1 MQMNRTRTTSAPAW
15 RRGPGRRTR
24 DWLIGACAAIAL
36 PLSMASSPDDPMPA
50 GFQTEPLLKTGQTRD
65 NDPIAYPSGAAPEI
79 TAVTATIE
87 AGGRTPLHEHPVP
100 TFVYVLQGAVELETE
115 GRDPHTYRAGQAY
128 IEALDRPHQLFNR
141 GNGPAK
147 LLVVF
152 VGEQGKA
159 PTVTATAAQ

>member
-1 MQMNRTRTTSAPAW
+1 
-15 RRGPGRRTR
+15 
-24 DWLIGACAAIAL
+24 
-36 PLSMASSPDDPMPA
+36 MAGSPDDPMPA
-50 GFQTEPLLKTGQTRD
+50 GFKTEPLLKTKQTRD

-100 TFVYVLQGAVELETE
+100 TFVYVLEGTVELETA
-115 GRDPHTYRAGQAY
+115 GREPHTYRSGQAY

-141 GNGPAK
+141 GDGPAR

-152 VGEQGKA
+152 VGAEGKA
-159 PTVTATAAQ
+159 PTVTAASAR